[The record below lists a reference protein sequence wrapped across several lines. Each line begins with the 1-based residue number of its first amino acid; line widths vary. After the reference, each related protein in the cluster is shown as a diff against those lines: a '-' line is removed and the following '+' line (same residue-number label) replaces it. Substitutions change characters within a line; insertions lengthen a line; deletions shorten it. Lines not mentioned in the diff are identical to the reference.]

1 MNKKDNKFNS
11 FIDGM
16 SFIDDDIIESA
27 INSKKS
33 KKIIP
38 WKKIISLSACFAV
51 VAIGVFSWMK
61 FSVLKDESPNVKGEA
76 GELASETINENNDKN
91 DYYDSSKGDS
101 FLENEDGN
109 YDNEA
114 GDIPEQNV
122 STDNNIKEEV
132 EEATPPEAT
141 DTISP
146 LDKEVQ
152 IDDLNKLAYYTGW
165 TILRKSGNSTKLLL
179 SNGKESGIKLLA
191 KENAT
196 VGFDTSEI
204 EDKPWETSE
213 EYSGLIPIDP
223 DFDGEVVAY
232 AVYKLTVNSVKYFK
246 INIEN
251 DCFLAEQIGK
261 GNTEV
266 MILGIEIENV
276 GADTLI
282 VFKNGEHYFSAFLD
296 DFSESNKSQIYR
308 FSASKYISNF
318 SIVKMPELSA
328 FTFTVEFIK
337 ENDSISKIFFE
348 SYENDETVI
357 NKNVSLDSF
366 SYAENVTVSN
376 TAFGLT
382 EELYEIYI
390 KDVMAGIKS
399 PILPDAPKLPESSE
413 KHIVESCLN
422 SCYRGNGNFETETGY
437 LLISKENNQKSL
449 AKQLFPN
456 ESFAEI
462 LDSFPEEISL
472 AVLWVKGKAIHS
484 YSEYIVS
491 SNGYTVKLEYVCFA
505 DSDEYTVFL
514 FELYSDML
522 EAVKFEKVEYS
533 TSLLASFTTEN
544 EYDYLSDHGVE
555 NEDEYLLN
563 LYADGT
569 YRLYKGDYLVFSAEY
584 KVSEGFVCLN
594 VINDT
599 LYLELSNVAT
609 FVFKIDGWNRIFKL
623 I

>member
-1 MNKKDNKFNS
+1 M
-11 FIDGM
+11 
-16 SFIDDDIIESA
+16 
-27 INSKKS
+27 
-33 KKIIP
+33 
-38 WKKIISLSACFAV
+38 
-51 VAIGVFSWMK
+51 
-61 FSVLKDESPNVKGEA
+61 
-76 GELASETINENNDKN
+76 
-91 DYYDSSKGDS
+91 
-101 FLENEDGN
+101 
-109 YDNEA
+109 
-114 GDIPEQNV
+114 
-122 STDNNIKEEV
+122 

-165 TILRKSGNSTKLLL
+165 TILRKNGSLTKPLL
-179 SNGKESGIKLLA
+179 SNGKEVATKPLL
-191 KENAT
+191 ESN

-204 EDKPWETSE
+204 EDVPWETSE

-246 INIEN
+246 IIVEN
-251 DCFLAEQIGK
+251 SCFLADQIGK
-261 GNTEV
+261 GPTEV
-266 MILGIEIENV
+266 MILDVEIENA
-276 GADTLI
+276 GKDTML
-282 VFKNGEHYFSAFLD
+282 VFKNGDNYFSCFLE
-296 DFSESNKSQIYR
+296 DFSNSNGSEIYT
-308 FSASKYISNF
+308 FSPSKYISNF
-318 SIVKMPELSA
+318 SIVKMPELSE
-328 FTFTVEFIK
+328 FTFSVEFRN
-337 ENDSISKIFFE
+337 ENNSLSKIFFE
-348 SYENDETVI
+348 GFESHEAVI
-357 NKNVSLDSF
+357 NQNVSLDSL
-366 SYAENVTVSN
+366 SYAENVNVSN
-376 TAFGLT
+376 TVFGLT
-382 EELYEIYI
+382 EELYRIYLDEVI
-390 KDVMAGIKS
+390 SGIKS

-422 SCYRGNGNFETETGY
+422 SCYRCNGNFETETGY
-437 LLISKENNQKSL
+437 LLISKETNQKSL
-449 AKQLFPN
+449 AKQLFPD

-462 LDSFPEEISL
+462 LDSFPEERSL

-484 YSEYIVS
+484 YSEYLVS

-514 FELYSDML
+514 FELYSDIL

-544 EYDYLSDHGVE
+544 EYDYLSDHGIE

-569 YRLYKGDYLVFSAEY
+569 YRLYKGDYVVFSAEY

-594 VINDT
+594 VTNDT

-609 FVFKIDGWNRIFKL
+609 FVFKIDGWNRIFML